1 MGSIFLSSQSAA
13 SRSNRGATMTGI
25 ADIREMKARIIV
37 CGVGGAGGNAVNN
50 MIEAG
55 LRRRRLHRRQYRR
68 AGAHQFEG
76 RARHPDGH
84 PGDRRPWRRRAARHR
99 ARGGGRDHRCDPRAI
114 GRRPHGVHHG
124 RHGRRYRHRRSPR
137 HRQGRARARHSHHR
151 CRHQAIPVRGPAPH
165 ALCRSRHRGA
175 VEGGGHASD
184 HPEPEPVPG
193 RQREDHVRR
202 CLRHGRSGAL
212 FGCGLHQRPH
222 RQGRPDQ
229 SRFCRRSLG
238 HAREGQ
244 GHDGQGRGFRRRSAC
259 STPLWPRF
267 PIH

>member
-1 MGSIFLSSQSAA
+1 MTDI
-13 SRSNRGATMTGI
+13 TGI
-25 ADIREMKARIIV
+25 RELKARIVV

-55 LRRRRLHRRQYRR
+55 L
-68 AGAHQFEG
+68 EG
-76 RARHPDGH
+76 VEFIVANTDAQALTSSKAEPRHPDGH
-84 PGDRRPWRRRAARHR
+84 AGDRRPRRRRAAGCR
-99 ARGGGRDHRCDPRAI
+99 ARGGGRGHRGGPRSI
-114 GRRPHGVHHG
+114 GRRAHGVHHR
-124 RHGRRYRHRRSPR
+124 RHGRRHRHRCCPR
-137 HRQGRARARHSHHR
+137 HRQDRARARHSHHR
-151 CRHQAIPVRGPAPH
+151 CRHQAVPVRGPAPH

-175 VEGGGHASD
+175 AEGGGHPPD

-193 RQREDHVRR
+193 RQREDHVRGR
-202 CLRHGRSGAL
+202 LRHGRSGAL
-212 FGCGLHQRPH
+212 FGRGLHHRPH

-259 STPLWPRF
+259 SMPLSPRF